1 LPFPY
6 KQILCP
12 VDFDQN
18 SAHALSEAAALAL
31 NGGGKLLVLHVVQI
45 NPLVYQ
51 GAAEGVAGGEMLEA
65 QLEFARQQVEQM
77 LAEIPQKMKRTVI
90 VEVGEPGE
98 RILDTERKFDADLVV
113 MATHGRRGIKH
124 LVLGSVAERI
134 VRESSVPVLTIRPR
148 NPSE

>member
-6 KQILCP
+6 RQILCP
-12 VDFDQN
+12 VNCDQN
-18 SAHALSEAAALAL
+18 SAEALTQAAALAL
-31 NGGGKLLVLHVVQI
+31 NGGGNLLVLHVVQI

-51 GAAEGVAGGEMLEA
+51 GAAEGLAGGEMFDTQIEL
-65 QLEFARQQVEQM
+65 ARKQVEQM
-77 LAEIPQKMKRTVI
+77 LAEVPPKVNRTVI

-98 RILDTERKFDADLVV
+98 RIIDAETKFNADLVV
-113 MATHGRRGIKH
+113 MATHGRRGLKH

-134 VRESSVPVLTIRPR
+134 VRESAVPVLTVRPR